1 MKKGNT
7 MSDWSEITRQILE
20 ERGASRFYSNVF
32 YRDSVD
38 SSNEWVKEL
47 GEVHFPE
54 GTVGIAD
61 AQTAGK
67 GRRGRTWV
75 SPSGENIY
83 FSLLLRPEFS
93 PEHAAALTLV
103 MGLSVAQAI
112 REVTDLLVG
121 IKWPNDVV
129 INHKKVC
136 GILTEMNAEVGKIH
150 YVVIGTGINV
160 NQTEF
165 AEEIRNMATSIKI
178 ESGDNDADRGVLLAH
193 VLLYF
198 KENYLKYCETE
209 DVSLLINSYNDL
221 LVSRGLQVRIEDP
234 KGEYIA
240 ISRGIT
246 RTGGLV
252 VECEDGSTREIT
264 SGEISVRGLYG
275 YT

>member
-1 MKKGNT
+1 

-67 GRRGRTWV
+67 GRRGRIWV

-112 REVTDLLVG
+112 REVTDLPVG

-136 GILTEMNAEVGKIH
+136 GILTEMKAEVGKIH

-178 ESGDNDADRGVLLAH
+178 ESGDNDADRGELLAH

-252 VECEDGSTREIT
+252 VECEDGTTREIT